1 MIFNTNWLEV
11 LLREH
16 FGLLC
21 AHCSV
26 TMAWSG
32 DLVGRFSALL
42 LLVGCAVGRG
52 FPTASSL
59 RETPSLADDQ
69 ENLLH
74 FLKSDRYVSILFS
87 IYSSENQF
95 IYGDFITPCCVK
107 YNSGWTQIYF

>member
-1 MIFNTNWLEV
+1 MRVVRFDFHTCQKKSNWLEV
-11 LLREH
+11 VLRRV
-16 FGLLC
+16 FW
-21 AHCSV
+21 SV

-52 FPTASSL
+52 FPTAASL

-74 FLKSDRYVSILFS
+74 LHKSDRYVSIFFLL
-87 IYSSENQF
+87 
-95 IYGDFITPCCVK
+95 
-107 YNSGWTQIYF
+107 